1 MAAVVLAGLFFLSRS
16 SQAFVLQPPP
26 ASSSSSSLVALSMVA
41 VDPTVLSK
49 QEYQDVCGLDFDQ
62 ETMEQRLQATN
73 YLYPQHVQVISEL
86 EPVAQEMVDD
96 VVRFWITKRV
106 WGVTAAVLLSK
117 DGF

>member
-1 MAAVVLAGLFFLSRS
+1 
-16 SQAFVLQPPP
+16 
-26 ASSSSSSLVALSMVA
+26 MVA

-96 VVRFWITKRV
+96 VVRRKKTMDPNHTERV
-106 WGVTAAVLLSK
+106 VGAA
-117 DGF
+117 GRM